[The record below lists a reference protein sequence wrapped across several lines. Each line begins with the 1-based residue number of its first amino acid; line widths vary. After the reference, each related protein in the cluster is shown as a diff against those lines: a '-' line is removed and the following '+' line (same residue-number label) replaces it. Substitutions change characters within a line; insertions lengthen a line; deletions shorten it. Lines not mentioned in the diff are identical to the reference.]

1 MKVAFIGTGS
11 MGGGMSRNLAA
22 AGIDITVF
30 DLNPKS
36 MEEAVGVGAKA
47 AGSAAECVQGADVTI
62 TMLPTPAAIDA
73 VMLGVG
79 GVAQALAP
87 GSLWIDMSTS
97 IPENANRVAAATK
110 EKGVRLID
118 APVSGF
124 STGAA
129 NGALSIFVGGEEADV
144 IEAKPL
150 FDIMGNPERLFRCG
164 GRGTGYAVKL
174 VLNMLWYDYF
184 VSTSEALLLGVK
196 AGVDLEVLRQAL
208 VGSPVNSV
216 ILERDIIPLLRDG
229 DYDEG
234 FAVALVCKDLGLA
247 VDLGRSV
254 GLPLEVSATVEQI
267 YRRARARYGDK
278 AGELI
283 AAKLY
288 EDDSNTPLRYAK

>member
-11 MGGGMSRNLAA
+11 MGGSMARNLAQ

-30 DLNPKS
+30 DLNAESLKKP
-36 MEEAVGVGAKA
+36 AAAGAKVAMTA
-47 AGSAAECVQGADVTI
+47 ADCVKGVDVLV

-73 VMLGVG
+73 VMMGSG
-79 GVAQALAP
+79 GVAAALEPNA
-87 GSLWIDMSTS
+87 LWIDMSTS
-97 IPENANRVAAATK
+97 IPENANKVAAATAN
-110 EKGVRLID
+110 KGIRLID

-124 STGAA
+124 ATGADS
-129 NGALSIFVGGEEADV
+129 GMLSIFAGGDEKD
-144 IEAKPL
+144 IEVAKPL
-150 FDIMGNPERLFRCG
+150 FDIMGNPDNLFRCG
-164 GRGTGYAVKL
+164 VRGTGYAVKL

-184 VSTSEALLLGVK
+184 VASVEALMLGVK
-196 AGVDLEVLRQAL
+196 AGVDLEVLRKSL

-216 ILERDIIPLLRDG
+216 ILEKDIIPMLRNG

-234 FAVALVCKDLGLA
+234 FAVALVCKDMGLA
-247 VDLGRSV
+247 IDLGRSV
-254 GLPLEVSATVEQI
+254 GMPLEVSSTVEQI

-288 EDDSNTPLRYAK
+288 EDDTQTPLRYTN